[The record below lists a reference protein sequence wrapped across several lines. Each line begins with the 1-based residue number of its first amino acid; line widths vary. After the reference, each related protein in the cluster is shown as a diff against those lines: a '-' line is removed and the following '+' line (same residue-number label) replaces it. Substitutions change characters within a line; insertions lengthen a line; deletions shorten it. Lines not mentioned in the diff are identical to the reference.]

1 MSRTVAVVR
10 WPVRASSRLS
20 HRSSSSWRKGRRHQ
34 ARTGGRNERPRVPSD
49 ATGPQFGQCPFNVTL
64 TLRPAT
70 GWHQAWFLHRLTPRN
85 THYARVRKPSAD
97 PRVANGSA
105 GLRQWV
111 GDALQAAWTVFR
123 GLEGYSHF
131 VRPPNP
137 PLWLRKTDRLCWLQ
151 RDTSQSSH
159 SVSVPSGQTQD
170 QTLTTRVSKASII
183 C

>member
-137 PLWLRKTDRLCWLQ
+137 P
-151 RDTSQSSH
+151 
-159 SVSVPSGQTQD
+159 PSGSERPTVCAGSSEILRSLLTQYPY
-170 QTLTTRVSKASII
+170 LLGKRKIRH
-183 C
+183 